1 MRLLSVLHF
10 ANMYRE
16 LTNLLPR
23 SRITALRRDY
33 FIRLGTV
40 AVLALVGLIG
50 IHGVL
55 LIPSY
60 VFIEQQSASYET
72 TLAALEETLATKEE
86 READVRLSALRDDTA
101 YFIRLE
107 SISTAS
113 GAIRAILTLPRA
125 GIHLTNFT
133 FTPPVDEKGGRMT
146 IAGMADTRDALRRY
160 SLALSALPFVTS
172 ANLPISAYAKER
184 DIPFSITLMGSFQ
197 P

>member
-1 MRLLSVLHF
+1 
-10 ANMYRE
+10 MYRE

-33 FIRLGTV
+33 FLRLGTIAALAAV
-40 AVLALVGLIG
+40 ALIG

-60 VFIEQQSASYET
+60 VFIEQQTTSYET
-72 TLAALEETLATKEE
+72 TLAALEATLATDEE

-101 YFIRLE
+101 YLTRLE
-107 SISTAS
+107 SVSTAS
-113 GAIRAILTLPRA
+113 AAIRALLVLPRA

-133 FTPPVDEKGGRMT
+133 FTPPSGEKENEGRMT
-146 IAGMADTRDALRRY
+146 VAGMADTRDALRRY

-172 ANLPISAYAKER
+172 ADLPISAYAKER
-184 DIPFSITLMGSFQ
+184 DIPFSITLTGSFR